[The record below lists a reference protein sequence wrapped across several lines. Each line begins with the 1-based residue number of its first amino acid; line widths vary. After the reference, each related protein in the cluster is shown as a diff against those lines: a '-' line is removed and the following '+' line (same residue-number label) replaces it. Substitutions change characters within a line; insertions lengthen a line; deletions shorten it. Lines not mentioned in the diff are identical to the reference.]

1 MTLNRPVLLGQF
13 RPLDSS
19 LHHLDARS
27 KIMPVTIILILALLT
42 KSFVFYSTVMLTLM
56 IGLLVSGV
64 SLRGLL
70 TSLRPILILVLIT
83 AFYHLVFGSDEGSVL
98 LSLGSWELTSS
109 AVNNAAFFSLRLIL
123 FVCVAFL
130 VTLTNSPSELAEA
143 MARLF
148 APLARLRVPVAE
160 MAMIVF
166 IAIRFI
172 PILFEEF
179 TTIRHAQIMRGVS
192 FTGSIVSRIKKT
204 TVIVVPV
211 FLAALQRADE
221 LALAIQARGYDGRR
235 KRTFYSTTTFGRN
248 EIAFISVTTIGLL
261 ALFWVTR

>member
-1 MTLNRPVLLGQF
+1 MTLNRPVLLGQY
-13 RPLDSS
+13 RPLDSY
-19 LHHLDARS
+19 LHRLDARS
-27 KIMPVTIILILALLT
+27 KILPVTIILILALMT
-42 KSFVFYSTVMLTLM
+42 KSFAFYSIIMLAL
-56 IGLLVSGV
+56 IAGLLVSGV

-70 TSLRPILILVLIT
+70 TSLRPILILVVIT
-83 AFYHLVFGSDEGSVL
+83 AAYHLLFGTSEGSVL
-98 LSLGSWELTSS
+98 IGLGSWELTSG
-109 AVNNAAFFSLRLIL
+109 AVNQAAFFSLRLIL

-130 VTLTNSPSELAEA
+130 ITFTNSPSELAEA
-143 MARLF
+143 MAKLF
-148 APLARLRVPVAE
+148 SPLARLKVPVAE

-179 TTIRHAQIMRGVS
+179 STIRNAQIMRGVS

-204 TVIVVPV
+204 TVIIVPV

-235 KRTFYSTTTFGRN
+235 HRTFYSTTTFGRN
-248 EIAFISVTTIGLL
+248 EVVFIGATTIGLL